1 MKKIL
6 VLSDSHGNIENMIY
20 AIEETVPDMIIHLG
34 DCWSDIDEIIDE
46 YDIPI
51 ERVPGNCDYEHDF
64 LEKIIEI
71 EGKRIMICRGHKYN
85 VKSGYLNIQMAALE
99 KEVDAVMFGHT
110 HRVFYDYHNGLF
122 IFNPGSV
129 GAPAFGVPASYGIIY
144 IDARDNTIRH
154 EIKYIE

>member
-6 VLSDSHGNIENMIY
+6 VLSDSHGNIDNMIY
-20 AIEETVPDMIIHLG
+20 AIEDTVPDMIIHLG
-34 DCWSDIDEIIDE
+34 DCWSDIDEIIDD

-51 ERVPGNCDYEHDF
+51 ERVPGNCDYEHEF

-71 EGKRIMICRGHKYN
+71 EGKSIMICHGHKYN
-85 VKSGYLNIQMAALE
+85 VKSGYLNIEMAALE

-129 GAPAFGVPASYGIIY
+129 GAPAFGVPASYGIVY
-144 IDARDNTIRH
+144 IDSRDNTIRH

>member
-1 MKKIL
+1 
-6 VLSDSHGNIENMIY
+6 
-20 AIEETVPDMIIHLG
+20 
-34 DCWSDIDEIIDE
+34 
-46 YDIPI
+46 
-51 ERVPGNCDYEHDF
+51 
-64 LEKIIEI
+64 
-71 EGKRIMICRGHKYN
+71 MICHGHKYN

-129 GAPAFGVPASYGIIY
+129 GAPVFGVPASYGIIY